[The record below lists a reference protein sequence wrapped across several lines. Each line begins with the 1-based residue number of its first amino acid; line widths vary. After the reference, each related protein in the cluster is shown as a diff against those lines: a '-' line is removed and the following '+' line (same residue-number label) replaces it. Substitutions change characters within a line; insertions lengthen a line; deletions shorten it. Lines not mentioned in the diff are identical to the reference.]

1 MHLIK
6 RDNQAFLSSCLYITR
21 CDADKTADQNM
32 HTSESILPLEMGI
45 DCAQYTFKTSAMIKI
60 LRC

>member
-32 HTSESILPLEMGI
+32 HTTPGDGHRLCPVH
-45 DCAQYTFKTSAMIKI
+45 F
-60 LRC
+60 

>member
-32 HTSESILPLEMGI
+32 HTSESILPGI
-45 DCAQYTFKTSAMIKI
+45 DF
-60 LRC
+60 